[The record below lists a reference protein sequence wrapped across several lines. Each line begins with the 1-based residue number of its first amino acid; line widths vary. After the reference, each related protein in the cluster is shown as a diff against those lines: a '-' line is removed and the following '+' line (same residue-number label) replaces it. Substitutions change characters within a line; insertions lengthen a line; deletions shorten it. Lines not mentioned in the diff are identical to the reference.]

1 MPLLQYQ
8 PLSHCHDSSKFQCFN
23 KHLTPIAALI
33 GLSLSFPLA
42 AEQPQLMLAKSLPSD
57 QLNAAHYSDDNQIHD
72 IFTVTDYLVSE
83 KLDGIRAYW
92 NGQQLLTKTGNI
104 IHAPT
109 WFYANFPSTP
119 LDGELW
125 IERGQFQALTRIVLD
140 NEPDNLAWKKVNYMA
155 FDLPHNSAPFSDRY
169 RQLQA
174 LIEQQRD
181 QNNQPLKHL
190 QWVEHKSLDNLAIL
204 VQWLDIISS
213 NDGEGLILHHKSN
226 NYTFGRTEHL
236 LKLKNH
242 HDAEAII
249 IGYEEGNGKYQG
261 MMGSVWVKTAT
272 NNTFKI
278 GSGFNDQQRLSP
290 PAIGTTIQYRYNG
303 YTDRGI
309 PRFARFIRVRDNP
322 DS

>member
-1 MPLLQYQ
+1 MPLLNFQSLSSDHDTHLFQYV
-8 PLSHCHDSSKFQCFN
+8 SKR
-23 KHLTPIAALI
+23 LTPIAALI
-33 GLSLSFPLA
+33 SFSLSFPIVA
-42 AEQPQLMLAKSLPSD
+42 AQPPLMLAKSLPND
-57 QLNAAHYSDDNQIHD
+57 QLNAVHYSNDNQIHEN
-72 IFTVTDYLVSE
+72 FTIGDYLVSE

-104 IHAPT
+104 IHAPA

-140 NEPDNLAWKKVNYMA
+140 AEPNNDAWQRVNYMV
-155 FDLPHNSAPFSDRY
+155 FDLPHNNEPFSERY
-169 RQLQA
+169 SQLKA

-181 QNNQPLKHL
+181 HNNRPLTHL

-204 VQWLDIISS
+204 VQWLDIVSS
-213 NDGEGLILHHKSN
+213 HDGEGLMLHHKSN
-226 NYTFGRTEHL
+226 NYTSGRTKHL

-242 HDAEAII
+242 QDAEAII

-261 MMGSVWVKTAT
+261 MMGAVWVKTAT

-278 GSGFNDQQRLSP
+278 GSGFNDQQRQSP
-290 PAIGTTIQYRYNG
+290 PAIGSTIQYRYNG
-303 YTDRGI
+303 YTNNGI
-309 PRFARFIRVRDNP
+309 PRFARFIRIRDNP